1 MTEAAAL
8 IEIANAI
15 EALAAAVSSIAVALW
30 LMLFFKNMS
39 GDNSSALNKIAEQL
53 KEKKES

>member
-1 MTEAAAL
+1 MTEAQAL

-30 LMLFFKNMS
+30 MMLFFKNMS
-39 GDNSSALNKIAEQL
+39 SDNKSALNKIAEQL
-53 KEKKES
+53 RENKE